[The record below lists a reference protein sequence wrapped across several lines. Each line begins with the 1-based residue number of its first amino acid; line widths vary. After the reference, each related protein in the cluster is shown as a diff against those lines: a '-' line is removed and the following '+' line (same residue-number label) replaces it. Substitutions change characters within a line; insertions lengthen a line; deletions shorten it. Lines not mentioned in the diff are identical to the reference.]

1 MEGPPLRR
9 YVVDASVTVKWFVP
23 EEDSEPAR
31 RLKRDYEAGE
41 IDVLSPGLIV
51 FEVANALRYHPKI
64 RLDASDLVVAIAS
77 LKGMS
82 ITVEMDEEG
91 WARAL
96 ELSLQERISV
106 YDAVYLALAGQ
117 SDAMFVTADKKLRD
131 GLSDDLK
138 KNVLS
143 LRGGFKKA
151 HDFSRGTN

>member
-1 MEGPPLRR
+1 VEGPPLRR
-9 YVVDASVTVKWFVP
+9 YVVDASVAVKWFVP
-23 EEDSEPAR
+23 EEGSEPAR
-31 RLKRDYEAGE
+31 RLKRGYEAGE

-77 LKGMS
+77 LEGMS

-91 WARAL
+91 WARAF

-117 SDAMFVTADKKLRD
+117 SDAVFVTADKRLLD
-131 GLSDDLK
+131 GLSDDLS
-138 KNVLS
+138 KNVLPLS
-143 LRGGFKKA
+143 AFL
-151 HDFSRGTN
+151 